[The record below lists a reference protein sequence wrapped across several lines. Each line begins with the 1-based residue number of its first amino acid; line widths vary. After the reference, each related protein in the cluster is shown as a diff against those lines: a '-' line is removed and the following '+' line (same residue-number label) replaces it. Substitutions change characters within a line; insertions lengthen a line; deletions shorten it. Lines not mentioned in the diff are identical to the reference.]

1 MATIRPYEPQTY
13 QALGQC
19 LAELGNADLAMV
31 YYEIALHGKWH
42 DRYLDVNQIVSVEY
56 LHLLRKIHREQL
68 SVQAPEYARGRL
80 QALANGLP
88 SDKADLVVT
97 MMWNTDRTDVDLHVI
112 EPSREECYYDHPR
125 TRSGGQVTRDVTEGY
140 GPEMYILPNAPRGKY
155 RILAN
160 YFGTDANRTQVRT
173 KVYITIYEELRSVRH
188 ERVDKQ
194 TITLSESREKREL
207 ATVVVKGKA
216 SP

>member
-1 MATIRPYEPQTY
+1 
-13 QALGQC
+13 
-19 LAELGNADLAMV
+19 LGNADLAMV

-42 DRYLDVNQIVSVEY
+42 ARYLDVNQIVSVEY

-173 KVYITIYEELRSVRH
+173 KVYITIYEDYGRKH

-207 ATVVVKGKA
+207 ATVVVKGKS